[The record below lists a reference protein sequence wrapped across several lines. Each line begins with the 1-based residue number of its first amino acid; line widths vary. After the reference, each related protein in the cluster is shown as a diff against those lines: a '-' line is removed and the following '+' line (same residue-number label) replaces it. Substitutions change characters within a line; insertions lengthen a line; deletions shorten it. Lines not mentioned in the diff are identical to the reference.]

1 MKYPT
6 KVVKGDGEQ
15 IPLRQK
21 ISKYGAQKCVIDGI
35 KFDSKKE
42 AARYCELRLLE
53 RTGEIRNLRL
63 QIPYVLIPKSRYGR
77 EIKYIADFVY
87 FENDEIIIED
97 VKGVRTAVYRLKKRM
112 MAEKYGIIIKET

>member
-1 MKYPT
+1 MSY
-6 KVVKGDGEQ
+6 
-15 IPLRQK
+15 
-21 ISKYGAQKCVIDGI
+21 SKYKAQKCVVDGI
-35 KFDSKKE
+35 KFDSRKE

-63 QIPYVLIPKSRYGR
+63 QVPYVLIPKSRYGR

-97 VKGVRTAVYRLKKRM
+97 VKGVRTAIYKLKKRM
-112 MAEKYGIIIKET
+112 MAEKYGINIKET